1 MQQRKTRRGET
12 RLSMHWLGGS
22 GHHQRGDCGSQSRSP
37 SPYRIPQDPQ
47 DWPWDPSIFIFSP
60 VCLCPAAWT
69 HQVYS
74 YLRTFALPSFHSPR
88 SKHGSDL
95 YRLPVSFQRSP
106 PQRGLHKSLLCLKE
120 LQDPLCLVFCFI
132 SLLVLTSIWLKL
144 YVYKGFPG
152 GSDGKAS
159 ACSVTG
165 SPSIPEL
172 GRSPGE
178 ENGKP
183 FQYSC
188 LENSMDRGAWQAT
201 VHGVTKSWTWL
212 SNQHFHMYINTQRS
226 DMDNSQN
233 MLSERS

>member
-1 MQQRKTRRGET
+1 MDDSQHNYAAEKDKERGNRAE
-12 RLSMHWLGGS
+12 LPWLEGRA
-22 GHHQRGDCGSQSRSP
+22 HHQRGDCGSQSRSP
-37 SPYRIPQDPQ
+37 SPYGIPRDPQ
-47 DWPWDPSIFIFSP
+47 DWPQDPSIFIFSP
-60 VCLCPAAWT
+60 ACLCPAART

-74 YLRTFALPSFHSPR
+74 YLRTFALPGFHSSR

-95 YRLPVSFQRSP
+95 YRLPASFQRSP

-120 LQDPLCLVFCFI
+120 LQTPLCLAFCFI

-165 SPSIPEL
+165 SHSIPEL

-183 FQYSC
+183 PPVFLPGEFHGQRNLAGYSPWGHKE
-188 LENSMDRGAWQAT
+188 LDMTEQPTLSYVYKHTKER
-201 VHGVTKSWTWL
+201 HG
-212 SNQHFHMYINTQRS
+212 
-226 DMDNSQN
+226 
-233 MLSERS
+233 